1 MTDEDSGDDVD
12 KQHTMMA
19 AGLMMMAAGEMNDGQ
34 QWRRVTMMAAG
45 AMNNAQRSM
54 MAAGV
59 TIVVGVMMGINEYD
73 GIKCKCDDAG
83 SAVAAG

>member
-34 QWRRVTMMAAG
+34 RCRRMTMMAAG
-45 AMNNAQRSM
+45 AMNDAQRWRR
-54 MAAGV
+54 V
-59 TIVVGVMMGINEYD
+59 
-73 GIKCKCDDAG
+73 
-83 SAVAAG
+83 